1 MSGEQEEEG
10 SRDSALSAVPRE
22 APAGLNRVLSDLTCV
37 QKAAGGAGLPG
48 CRWHGGTRA
57 GRARHLRG
65 RRPGSQ
71 FSPCLR
77 PVPSCSE
84 PASLLVTSSVS
95 LGTCQ
100 GVRAEGRGRN
110 LESGCIA
117 MQNRKKTER
126 GPSLKETSQMCAR
139 KRKCVRE
146 PPDSLASR
154 EVRGRQ
160 CFSHWTPQGGGHET
174 CR

>member
-1 MSGEQEEEG
+1 
-10 SRDSALSAVPRE
+10 
-22 APAGLNRVLSDLTCV
+22 
-37 QKAAGGAGLPG
+37 
-48 CRWHGGTRA
+48 
-57 GRARHLRG
+57 
-65 RRPGSQ
+65 
-71 FSPCLR
+71 
-77 PVPSCSE
+77 
-84 PASLLVTSSVS
+84 
-95 LGTCQ
+95 
-100 GVRAEGRGRN
+100 
-110 LESGCIA
+110 

-174 CR
+174 CRREQALVPTGRRTGRGTAAG